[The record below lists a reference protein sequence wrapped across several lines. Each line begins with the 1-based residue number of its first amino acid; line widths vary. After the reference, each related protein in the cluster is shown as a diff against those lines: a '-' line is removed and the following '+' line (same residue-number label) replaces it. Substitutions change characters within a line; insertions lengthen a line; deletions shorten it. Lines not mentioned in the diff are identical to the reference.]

1 MSNNTVTLLLVEDD
15 DVAAEAVER
24 AFRKAKIANP
34 IVRARDGV
42 EALAMLHDKSV
53 PPTVSRP
60 HQILLDLKMPRMNGL
75 TFLQELRNDPE
86 LKQTIVLVISKS
98 GGTAETRNGMLEAQV
113 AFKAAGENGSAVWDS
128 RAGLTS
134 LLSLHCQLSIS
145 LAENSCQRL
154 HGSCP

>member
-1 MSNNTVTLLLVEDD
+1 MTNNTVALLLVEDD

-60 HQILLDLKMPRMNGL
+60 HLILLDLKMPRMNGL

-86 LKQTIVLVISKS
+86 LKQTIVFVLTTSDSEKDRDDAYKYLI
-98 GGTAETRNGMLEAQV
+98 
-113 AFKAAGENGSAVWDS
+113 AGYIVKS
-128 RAGLTS
+128 RAGQDFMELIQ
-134 LLSLHCQLSIS
+134 LLDLYWRVV
-145 LAENSCQRL
+145 EF
-154 HGSCP
+154 PP

>member
-60 HQILLDLKMPRMNGL
+60 HLILLDLKMPRMNGL

-86 LKQTIVLVISKS
+86 LKQTIVFVLTTSDSEKDRYDAYKHLI
-98 GGTAETRNGMLEAQV
+98 
-113 AFKAAGENGSAVWDS
+113 AGYIVKS
-128 RAGLTS
+128 RAGQDFMELIQ
-134 LLSLHCQLSIS
+134 LLDHYWRVV
-145 LAENSCQRL
+145 EF
-154 HGSCP
+154 PP

>member
-42 EALAMLHDKSV
+42 EALAKLRDKSV
-53 PPTVSRP
+53 PPAVP
-60 HQILLDLKMPRMNGL
+60 HPDLVLLDLKMPRMNGL

-86 LKQTIVLVISKS
+86 LKQTIVFVLTTSDS
-98 GGTAETRNGMLEAQV
+98 ETDRYDAYKHLI
-113 AFKAAGENGSAVWDS
+113 AGYIVKS
-128 RAGLTS
+128 RAGQDFMELIQ
-134 LLSLHCQLSIS
+134 LLDLYWRVV
-145 LAENSCQRL
+145 EF
-154 HGSCP
+154 PP

>member
-60 HQILLDLKMPRMNGL
+60 HLILLDLKMPRMNGL
-75 TFLQELRNDPE
+75 TFLQEIRNDPE
-86 LKQTIVLVISKS
+86 LKQTIVFVLTTSDSEKDRYDAYKHLI
-98 GGTAETRNGMLEAQV
+98 
-113 AFKAAGENGSAVWDS
+113 AGYIVKS
-128 RAGLTS
+128 RAGQDFMELIQ
-134 LLSLHCQLSIS
+134 LLDLYWRVV
-145 LAENSCQRL
+145 EF
-154 HGSCP
+154 PP

>member
-15 DVAAEAVER
+15 DVAAEAMAR

-60 HQILLDLKMPRMNGL
+60 HLILLDLKMPRMNGL

-86 LKQTIVLVISKS
+86 LKQTIVFVLTTSDSEKDRYDAYKHLI
-98 GGTAETRNGMLEAQV
+98 
-113 AFKAAGENGSAVWDS
+113 AGYIVKS
-128 RAGLTS
+128 RAGQDFMELIQ
-134 LLSLHCQLSIS
+134 LLDHYWRVV
-145 LAENSCQRL
+145 EF
-154 HGSCP
+154 PP